1 MNPGLKTD
9 AVPPVDW
16 EGPRMYLRGLALP
29 VAVELKTAM
38 RLLSERKI
46 SPVELAITSWTVL
59 TAVPVPTV
67 KDRVG
72 GPLREMAEYS
82 LMLEPA
88 RTYTFPAPSS
98 ET

>member
-1 MNPGLKTD
+1 M
-9 AVPPVDW
+9 
-16 EGPRMYLRGLALP
+16 
-29 VAVELKTAM
+29 AVELNTATPVP
-38 RLLSERKI
+38 SEIKI
-46 SPVELAITSWTVL
+46 SPVELAITSLTVL
-59 TAVPVPTV
+59 TAVPGPRV

-72 GPLREMAEYS
+72 GPLRELAEYS